1 MTQERVNELKT
12 IYREEMDYYGNIDF
26 PTLQGKFRIMLEVL
40 TEIEEVIKE
49 NENLKIQIHDLEEK
63 MGLLAEDIKSKL
75 DGEECE

>member
-1 MTQERVNELKT
+1 
-12 IYREEMDYYGNIDF
+12 
-26 PTLQGKFRIMLEVL
+26 MLEVL